1 MKTNLAAGA
10 IIAAVAVSAVEFYR
24 TGNVLESLEALVA
37 GIVAAGIAALAFSLR
52 GITWRGLVTGG
63 FFVGAGVLSWT
74 FSETKL
80 IVWGFLAAEGIVF
93 MVLAWPWLRDLRTL
107 PRIGGVWLGIG
118 YWIIGVAGALLML
131 KVGIAAQRVA
141 YLGVFALAVL
151 AVLAS
156 TRRDRDLTVG
166 IVAAFLYAIAALTM
180 AGSGEMFDDLHAVP
194 STGWGENMEHR
205 FWGGEWLLYHPN
217 SLGMLALVVVVRIGP
232 SGAFSKV
239 QRVGA
244 VAIGAWFIYLTNS
257 RTAFIFAA
265 AAAVVYAVLL
275 WWRTR
280 RPVVDLAVE
289 RRPWLAAATPFIA
302 LLLIFAVSG
311 GTGGFLM
318 QERHD
323 GGGVTSG
330 RLDTWKQVFTDWRD
344 GPVVEKAFGST
355 RDSRATVYRESSGED
370 VKLTTDN
377 AAVGA
382 LRRGGVLGVA
392 AFLVGLYLLLRH
404 AGVWRMLRE
413 APAVLRRREVS
424 TPTAPAWLAILAIS
438 MLPTIMTSD
447 WLLGGTGGTLWILL
461 LAAEAAVLLAAT
473 AAPDDTPAEPAPS
486 FP

>member
-1 MKTNLAAGA
+1 MKKSLIAGA
-10 IIAAVAVSAVEFYR
+10 GALAGGVELYR
-24 TGNVLESLEALVA
+24 TGNPLESVEALLAGLIAA
-37 GIVAAGIAALAFSLR
+37 GIVILALSLP
-52 GITWRGLVTGG
+52 GVTWRGLLTGG

-80 IVWGFLAAEGIVF
+80 IVWGFLAAEGIAF
-93 MVLAWPWLRDLRTL
+93 AVLAWPWLRDLRTL

-118 YWIIGVAGALLML
+118 YWILGVVGALLLL
-131 KVGIAAQRVA
+131 KVTIGVQRVA
-141 YLGVFALAVL
+141 YLGVFAVAVL

-166 IVAAFLYAIAALTM
+166 IVAAFLYAIAALTL

-205 FWGGEWLLYHPN
+205 FWGGAWLLYHPN
-217 SLGMLALVVVVRIGP
+217 SLGMLALVVAIRVAPAAG
-232 SGAFSKV
+232 FSRF
-239 QRVGA
+239 QRLGA
-244 VAIGAWFIYLTNS
+244 VAIGAAFIYLTNS
-257 RTAFIFAA
+257 RTAFLFAA
-265 AAAVVYAVLL
+265 AAAIVYAVLL

-280 RPVVDLAVE
+280 RPVADLAAQ
-289 RRPWLAAATPFIA
+289 RRPWLAAATPFLA

-330 RLDTWKQVFTDWRD
+330 RLDTWKQVFTEWRD

-355 RDSRATVYRESSGED
+355 HDSRATVTRESSGVD

-377 AAVGA
+377 AVVGA

-392 AFLVGLYLLLRH
+392 AFLVGLFLLLRH
-404 AGVWRMLRE
+404 AGAWRLLRE
-413 APAVLRRREVS
+413 APAVLRRREVTTT
-424 TPTAPAWLAILAIS
+424 TPPAWLAILAIS
-438 MLPTIMTSD
+438 MLPTIITSD

-461 LAAEAAVLLAAT
+461 VAAEAAIVL
-473 AAPDDTPAEPAPS
+473 APADTPAESAHS